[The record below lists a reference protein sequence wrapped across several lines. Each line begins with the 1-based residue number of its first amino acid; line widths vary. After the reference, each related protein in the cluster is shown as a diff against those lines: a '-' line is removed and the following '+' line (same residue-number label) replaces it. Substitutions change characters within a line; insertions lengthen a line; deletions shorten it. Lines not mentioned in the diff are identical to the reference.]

1 MSENLILKPD
11 GNASALLLELSNP
24 IPCFSFI
31 LDRKSLRDLRELE
44 YPSNEFKY
52 LRDLRELE
60 YPSNEFKYL
69 RDLQDLEYPSNEF
82 KYLKDLRDLEYPSN
96 EFANIKSTLP
106 RSVPIFL
113 SPTSCMPRQP
123 V

>member
-69 RDLQDLEYPSNEF
+69 
-82 KYLKDLRDLEYPSN
+82 KDLRDLEYPSN

-113 SPTSCMPRQP
+113 PPTSCMPRQP